1 MITSVVDLCTT
12 VSVLVDDLYRGHFA
26 PFDRRPGPRAVC
38 SESEILTLSL
48 VSELIGMDEEVAF
61 LAYVRRNHPTLF
73 PHVPERSRYN
83 RRCRA
88 LCAVANALRRAIQ
101 RRVWADLP
109 ADERDLCVIDSL
121 SVPVVGFAHACGRLR
136 RRGIAAYGDN
146 ATKKQTICGLA
157 WLRTSKTRRG
167 NHARGDDNPAIVGL
181 LFEVICRTDDLAERC
196 GLEQLVYDQYPNAL
210 LNRQR
215 PHWPS

>member
-1 MITSVVDLCTT
+1 MITSFVDLCTT
-12 VSVLVDDLYRGHFA
+12 VYVVVDDLYRRHLA
-26 PFDRRPGPRAVC
+26 PVDHCPGPRAVC

-73 PHVPERSRYN
+73 PHMPERSRYN

-101 RRVWADLP
+101 QRAWAALP

-121 SVPVVGFAHACGRLR
+121 PVPVVGFAHACGRQR
-136 RRGIAAYGDN
+136 WRGCDWTA
-146 ATKKQTICGLA
+146 
-157 WLRTSKTRRG
+157 
-167 NHARGDDNPAIVGL
+167 
-181 LFEVICRTDDLAERC
+181 
-196 GLEQLVYDQYPNAL
+196 
-210 LNRQR
+210 
-215 PHWPS
+215 